1 MEVSSIKLTTIALRM
16 AQEGEEQNCNER
28 EKEDSADSHTHAH
41 TSSSSTQPTNSS
53 SSSSSSSRGD
63 LSGPDSGSG
72 IEGPQ
77 SRQVKL
83 KLKRHKWDEELS
95 RRKVL
100 LLYYLVRGQS
110 FNRSVMFPSFISCLT
125 RVKWE
130 CVSSCLVS
138 SD

>member
-28 EKEDSADSHTHAH
+28 EKEDSADGHPQSN
-41 TSSSSTQPTNSS
+41 TSSSSSTRPTNNSS

-63 LSGPDSGSG
+63 LSGTSSGSG
-72 IEGPQ
+72 IEGSQIKPN
-77 SRQVKL
+77 KM

-110 FNRSVMFPSFISCLT
+110 FNRSVTLC
-125 RVKWE
+125 
-130 CVSSCLVS
+130 
-138 SD
+138 